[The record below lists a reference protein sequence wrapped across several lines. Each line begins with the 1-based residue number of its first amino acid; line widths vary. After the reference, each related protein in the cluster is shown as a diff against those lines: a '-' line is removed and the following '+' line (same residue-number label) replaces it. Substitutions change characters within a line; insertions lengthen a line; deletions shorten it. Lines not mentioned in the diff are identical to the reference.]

1 LLRFARNDDTTEDA
15 MYELYY
21 WPGIQGRGEFVRLA
35 LEEAGAKYVDVARGD
50 GGVDKMMAAMSDSGL
65 VTPPFAPPFL
75 KDGKKVIAQVANIL
89 LYLGEREGLAP
100 KAEAAKLW
108 THQIQLT
115 ITDFV
120 VQAHDTHHPLGA
132 AFYYEDQKPEAAR
145 HAENFRKNRIPK
157 FLAWFERI
165 LEANRKGA
173 GHLVGGRVTYADLSL
188 FQMVAGLSYA
198 FPRAMKRELKKTPH
212 VAALCEAVAAR
223 KRIKAYLESDRR
235 LAFNESGIFRH
246 YPELDG

>member
-1 LLRFARNDDTTEDA
+1 

-50 GGVDKMMAAMSDSGL
+50 GGVDMMMKLMDDEEL
-65 VTPPFAPPFL
+65 MPPFAPPFL
-75 KDGKKVIAQVANIL
+75 RDGKRLIGQTANVL

-100 KAEAAKLW
+100 KADAGRLW

-115 ITDFV
+115 IMDFV
-120 VQAHDTHHPLGA
+120 VQAHDTHHPIGA
-132 AFYYEDQKPEAAR
+132 ALYYEDQKDEAAR
-145 HAENFRKNRIPK
+145 HAANFRKNRIPK

-165 LEANRKGA
+165 LEHNPKGPE
-173 GHLVGGRVTYADLSL
+173 HLVGGRVTYADLSL
-188 FQMVAGLSYA
+188 FQMVAGLQYA
-198 FPRAMKRELKKTPH
+198 FPLAMARELKKVPR
-212 VAALCEAVAAR
+212 VAALHEAVAVR
-223 KRIKAYLESDRR
+223 RRIKAYLESGRR

>member
-1 LLRFARNDDTTEDA
+1 
-15 MYELYY
+15 MYEFYY

-35 LEEAGAKYVDVARGD
+35 LEEAGAKYVDVARGP
-50 GGVDKMMAAMSDSGL
+50 GGVDKMMALMGDEKL

-75 KDGKKVIAQVANIL
+75 VDGKKIVAQTANVL
-89 LYLGEREGLAP
+89 MYLGESEGLAP
-100 KAEAAKLW
+100 KTEAGKLW

-120 VQAHDTHHPLGA
+120 VQAHDTHHPVGA
-132 AFYYEDQKPEAAR
+132 SFYYEDQKPEAAR
-145 HAENFRKNRIPK
+145 HAENFRKVRIPK

-165 LEANRKGA
+165 LESNPKGPE
-173 GHLVGGRVTYADLSL
+173 HLVGARVTYADLSL
-188 FQMVAGLSYA
+188 FQMISGLKYA
-198 FPRAMKRELKKTPH
+198 FPRAMERELKKTPH
-212 VAALCEAVAAR
+212 IVALHAAVAER

-235 LAFNESGIFRH
+235 IAFNEKGIFRH